1 MLWVIYSLLSAFT
14 FSTADAFTKKASD
27 GIDRNILTL
36 SRFLYGAPI
45 ALLMLFFAQIPRIEA
60 GFWSVMAVIIPLEIL
75 AWTLY
80 IKAIRESQLSLVAPI
95 ISFTPVFLVATSFL
109 IIGELPSLS
118 GLAGILLV
126 ASGAYI
132 LNFKTLRHGIFD
144 PITSIFREKSS
155 LYMLIVAFL
164 FSITSTLSKITVQK
178 SSAVFSSSAYLLA
191 MSMSFFAI
199 SFFKSRSKM
208 PQLKTHAGELAPI
221 GLFYGSM
228 AIFHNMAITLTL
240 VPYMM
245 SIKRT
250 SSIFSVFYVHFWFKE
265 HNMKNRMAG
274 ALVMLIGAILIIL
287 S

>member
-1 MLWVIYSLLSAFT
+1 MLWVLYSLLSAFT

-27 GIDRNILTL
+27 GIDRHVLIL
-36 SRFLYGAPI
+36 SRFLYGMPI
-45 ALLMLFFAQIPRIEA
+45 ALLILLFAQVPRIEA
-60 GFWSVMAVIIPLEIL
+60 GFWAAMAITIPLEIL

-109 IIGELPSLS
+109 IIGELPNLL
-118 GLAGILLV
+118 GFAGILLV

-132 LNFKTLRHGIFD
+132 LNFKSLRHGIFD

-164 FSITSTLSKITVQK
+164 FSITSALSKIIVQK
-178 SSAVFSSSAYLLA
+178 SSVMFSSAAYIIA
-191 MSMSFFAI
+191 MSLSFFAI

-208 PQLKTHAGELAPI
+208 PQLKTHARALAPI
-221 GLFYGSM
+221 GLFYGLM
-228 AIFHNMAITLTL
+228 AVFHNLAITLTL

-250 SSIFSVFYVHFWFKE
+250 SSIFSVFYGHFWFKE
-265 HNMKNRMAG
+265 HNMKNRMIG
-274 ALVMLIGAILIIL
+274 ALIMLIGAVLIIL

>member
-45 ALLMLFFAQIPRIEA
+45 ALLMLFFAQIPRIDA

-75 AWTLY
+75 AWILY

-250 SSIFSVFYVHFWFKE
+250 SSIFSVFYGHFWFKE

>member
-1 MLWVIYSLLSAFT
+1 MLWVLYSLLSAFA

-27 GIDRNILTL
+27 AIDHNILAL
-36 SRFLYGAPI
+36 SRFLYGVPI
-45 ALLMLFFAQIPRIEA
+45 ALLMLSFAQIPRIWP

-109 IIGELPSLS
+109 IIGELPNLL
-118 GLAGILLV
+118 GFAGILLV

-132 LNFKTLRHGIFD
+132 LNFRTLRHGIFD

-178 SSAVFSSSAYLLA
+178 SSAMFSSAAYLIA
-191 MSMSFFAI
+191 MSLCFFAI

-208 PQLKTHAGELAPI
+208 PQLKTHARDLAPI

-228 AIFHNMAITLTL
+228 AIFHNLAITLTL

-250 SSIFSVFYVHFWFKE
+250 SSIFSVFYGHFWFKE
-265 HNMKNRMAG
+265 HNMKNRMSG
-274 ALVMLIGAILIIL
+274 ALIMLIGAILIIL

>member
-45 ALLMLFFAQIPRIEA
+45 ALLMLFFAQIPRIDA

-75 AWTLY
+75 AWILY

-164 FSITSTLSKITVQK
+164 FSITSTLSKI
-178 SSAVFSSSAYLLA
+178 
-191 MSMSFFAI
+191 
-199 SFFKSRSKM
+199 
-208 PQLKTHAGELAPI
+208 
-221 GLFYGSM
+221 
-228 AIFHNMAITLTL
+228 
-240 VPYMM
+240 
-245 SIKRT
+245 
-250 SSIFSVFYVHFWFKE
+250 
-265 HNMKNRMAG
+265 
-274 ALVMLIGAILIIL
+274 
-287 S
+287 

>member
-1 MLWVIYSLLSAFT
+1 MLWVIYLLLSAFT

-45 ALLMLFFAQIPRIEA
+45 ALLMLFFAQIPRIDA

-75 AWTLY
+75 AWILY

-132 LNFKTLRHGIFD
+132 LNFKTL
-144 PITSIFREKSS
+144 
-155 LYMLIVAFL
+155 
-164 FSITSTLSKITVQK
+164 SKITVQK

-199 SFFKSRSKM
+199 SFFKSRRKCRSSKPM
-208 PQLKTHAGELAPI
+208 PVT
-221 GLFYGSM
+221 
-228 AIFHNMAITLTL
+228 
-240 VPYMM
+240 
-245 SIKRT
+245 
-250 SSIFSVFYVHFWFKE
+250 W
-265 HNMKNRMAG
+265 
-274 ALVMLIGAILIIL
+274 
-287 S
+287 

>member
-1 MLWVIYSLLSAFT
+1 
-14 FSTADAFTKKASD
+14 
-27 GIDRNILTL
+27 
-36 SRFLYGAPI
+36 
-45 ALLMLFFAQIPRIEA
+45 MLFFAQIPRIEA

-250 SSIFSVFYVHFWFKE
+250 SSIFSVFYGHFWFKE

>member
-45 ALLMLFFAQIPRIEA
+45 ALLMLFFAQIPRIDA

-75 AWTLY
+75 AWILY

-208 PQLKTHAGELAPI
+208 PQLKAHARDLAPI

-250 SSIFSVFYVHFWFKE
+250 SSIFSVFYGHFWFKE